1 MLGSGNR
8 LREIDKTLASG
19 KIALDRYKAQKEDI
33 QKLIAEYQ
41 EKLEDETNKLH
52 AKEQELEQLTKDTAK
67 FRSVIQPFRNHKVDF
82 TPPQITETVPLF
94 GTDKW
99 GEHQNRF
106 ITK

>member
-19 KIALDRYKAQKEDI
+19 KITLDRYKAQKEDI

-52 AKEQELEQLTKDTAK
+52 AKEQEL
-67 FRSVIQPFRNHKVDF
+67 
-82 TPPQITETVPLF
+82 
-94 GTDKW
+94 DK
-99 GEHQNRF
+99 
-106 ITK
+106 